1 MIAIFVADHA
11 LLAPPYLS
19 SLYRY
24 YPQPH
29 QPSLRGHQVELFSRP
44 NAYARNFV
52 QNLWILYLIHSR
64 ITKAIYR
71 SVVDKV
77 LQKLTAWKG
86 KLLSL
91 PGKATLIKSVAA
103 SIPLYTMQ
111 IVQMPISTC
120 DELDKIDRNFLWGSN
135 GDNLRTYR
143 VNWGFVCIS
152 KKKGGLGL
160 KHTALMNQSMLA
172 KVGWRLLQQKD
183 NVWSDS
189 LTKKYLQGNSSSII
203 RNGRPM
209 SSSPSPTWRA
219 IEHGVDILKN
229 GSVEGVDE
237 GKLQLK
243 VVDYLAHGTW
253 DLHKLK
259 EDLSLGM
266 VAHIICVPTGLC
278 CKPDLPVWKH
288 TSNGSFSVKS
298 AYRANCGDFSSM
310 DVS

>member
-1 MIAIFVADHA
+1 MLAIFVADHA

-29 QPSLRGHQVELFSRP
+29 QLSLRGHQVELFSRP

-91 PGKATLIKSVAA
+91 PGRATLIQSVAA

-111 IVQMPISTC
+111 TVQMPISTC

-135 GDNLRTYR
+135 GDNLRTYL

-152 KKKGGLGL
+152 KKKAGLGL

-209 SSSPSPTWRA
+209 SSSPSPTWRV